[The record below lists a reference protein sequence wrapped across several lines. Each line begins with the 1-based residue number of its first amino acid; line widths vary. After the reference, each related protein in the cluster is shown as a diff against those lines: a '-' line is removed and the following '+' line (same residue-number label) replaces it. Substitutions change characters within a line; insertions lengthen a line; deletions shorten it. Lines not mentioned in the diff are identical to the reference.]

1 MRTSRVPIKEGTT
14 ILEALELAYLV
25 EGKSYT
31 PDQIRELNQRAD
43 QFRRQGELEEALG
56 CCRDA
61 FELVQD
67 GELWAKYPDKLEGY
81 AEGLVHMH
89 YGTVY
94 LAYGE
99 KKLDAALGY
108 YSASEQ
114 AFESLNKHYSQAV
127 ALMAQ
132 GTVHAL
138 QGDLRESWK
147 HNELSLRVFGPS
159 EPLDDALVRLKL
171 IIKEQSEAAKSRY
184 PPQSA
189 TNEADF
195 QQGEW
200 IDSNV
205 FDIRE
210 IRNLILRGFTP
221 QELLQFCQDH
231 SAFRP
236 MLDRFGPN
244 SSMLDMAFE
253 LIEYCRKRMLFPE
266 LLSEVKEYNPRQY
279 KRYES
284 ELHASRGPTRG
295 RKGKSPAVRC
305 DAHREPLFSIQPGWR
320 YVVKEIEETA
330 VFHGHGQKLRQIA
343 DEIEQRLIGL

>member
-132 GTVHAL
+132 GTVHTL

-184 PPQSA
+184 RPRPTTVGPDGSVTGDSGRHGFPQPTLQTVHRDSLFGVYWSQFV
-189 TNEADF
+189 NVADAVVILD
-195 QQGEW
+195 QR
-200 IDSNV
+200 SK
-205 FDIRE
+205 
-210 IRNLILRGFTP
+210 NLLSLLEN
-221 QELLQFCQDH
+221 ELLNAIELINRETKAEEWDSFNRALDSFH
-231 SAFRP
+231 SHSSSKVNKALMEDLRR
-236 MLDRFGPN
+236 LLAVLVNRIAKNLANDRHPA
-244 SSMLDMAFE
+244 SIEHLLDMH
-253 LIEYCRKRMLFPE
+253 I
-266 LLSEVKEYNPRQY
+266 
-279 KRYES
+279 
-284 ELHASRGPTRG
+284 
-295 RKGKSPAVRC
+295 
-305 DAHREPLFSIQPGWR
+305 
-320 YVVKEIEETA
+320 
-330 VFHGHGQKLRQIA
+330 QKL
-343 DEIEQRLIGL
+343 EHP